1 MCGKFTFIIS
11 IYSHMYIYVEFAS
24 LVDCWAL
31 IIKSGKKVDGFLPDK
46 IVIKWVSVEY
56 VGNLVLKH

>member
-1 MCGKFTFIIS
+1 
-11 IYSHMYIYVEFAS
+11 MYIYVEFAS

-31 IIKSGKKVDGFLPDK
+31 IIKSGKKFDGFSPDK

>member
-1 MCGKFTFIIS
+1 MENLHLQSQFTLIW
-11 IYSHMYIYVEFAS
+11 YIYVEFAS
-24 LVDCWAL
+24 LVDCCAL

-46 IVIKWVSVEY
+46 IVIKWVSVDH